1 MRNSSI
7 SPRYPHCS
15 TQNSAVL
22 FSTKTSRCCC
32 LLEQHNQLYAS
43 QKLIETCPTPLASSW
58 SRSISLLFI
67 SSLALSTE
75 MNSQLMLNALFVC
88 AFVSLSY
95 YNNPYYFI
103 SSSLFYVA
111 LFRVFNLCITYPT
124 ISITQYPWHLYS
136 LVSFLVFCS
145 ALLPSK
151 SLLSPIHPAQLFL
164 LYSSVL
170 SIVTLSATSVIIGRF
185 QYYTVDCVICLM
197 PFALSS
203 EIRAPVYINLK
214 YGGANFKEFEWWDP
228 SRTHL

>member
-1 MRNSSI
+1 MRARSLLRRVQHRSLLHDHARYLFFSSPLLLCPPKWTA
-7 SPRYPHCS
+7 SWCS
-15 TQNSAVL
+15 TL
-22 FSTKTSRCCC
+22 FSYVLSSP
-32 LLEQHNQLYAS
+32 Y
-43 QKLIETCPTPLASSW
+43 LITIILTT
-58 SRSISLLFI
+58 
-67 SSLALSTE
+67 SSLRLCF
-75 MNSQLMLNALFVC
+75 MLPALFSC
-88 AFVSLSY
+88 VS
-95 YNNPYYFI
+95 
-103 SSSLFYVA
+103 
-111 LFRVFNLCITYPT
+111 NLCITYPT

-203 EIRAPVYINLK
+203 EIHAPVYINLK